1 MPKIAILIFLIE
13 LQSKLGVLINNMAL
27 SGFVSSIT
35 SINSNLIDSIILNES
50 SIINTDLTIILK
62 NLLLISSLISL
73 LIGTIIGLS
82 QTKIKRLL
90 AYSTISHLG
99 FILLALSINTQQSI
113 ESVLFY
119 IIQYSITNLNI
130 FLILITIGLF
140 NSDYP
145 YNLYKSNYTGSE
157 NDISLI
163 SQLKGIFFINPLI
176 SICLTICLFSM
187 AGIPPLLGFF
197 VKQFVLSSALQNGYY
212 FMSLLGIIVSIIS
225 ACYYLKIIKI
235 LHTENNN
242 SNLIAHQGPDY
253 IHNNINSI
261 KRSTINSYN
270 NNSYNK
276 NNYNYF

>member
-13 LQSKLGVLINNMAL
+13 LQSKLGVLINNMAVRA
-27 SGFVSSIT
+27 FVSSIT
-35 SINSNLIDSIILNES
+35 SINSNLIESIILNEN

-62 NLLLISSLISL
+62 NILLISSLMSL
-73 LIGTIIGLS
+73 LIGTILGLS

-99 FILLALSINTQQSI
+99 FILLALSINSQQSI

-157 NDISLI
+157 NDISL
-163 SQLKGIFFINPLI
+163 
-176 SICLTICLFSM
+176 FSM

-197 VKQFVLSSALQNGYY
+197 AKQFVLSSALQNGYY

-225 ACYYLKIIKI
+225 ASYYLKIIKI

-242 SNLIAHQGPDY
+242 TNLMGPDY
-253 IHNNINSI
+253 IHSNNNFI
-261 KRSTINSYN
+261 KGTTINSYN
-270 NNSYNK
+270 SNSYTNT
-276 NNYNYF
+276 NYNYF

>member
-13 LQSKLGVLINNMAL
+13 LQSKLGVLINNMAVRA
-27 SGFVSSIT
+27 FVSSIT
-35 SINSNLIDSIILNES
+35 SINSNLIESIILNEN

-62 NLLLISSLISL
+62 NILLISSLMSL
-73 LIGTIIGLS
+73 LIGTILGLS

-99 FILLALSINTQQSI
+99 FILLALSINSQQSI

-197 VKQFVLSSALQNGYY
+197 AKQFVLSSALQNGYY

-225 ACYYLKIIKI
+225 ASYYLKIIKI
-235 LHTENNN
+235 LHIENND
-242 SNLIAHQGPDY
+242 SNLF
-253 IHNNINSI
+253 NSF
-261 KRSTINSYN
+261 NYNDSYN
-270 NNSYNK
+270 NN
-276 NNYNYF
+276 NYT